1 MLRPKALDH
10 VGLIVTDLDR
20 SLRFY
25 KALGLELLR
34 RSERCTGS
42 SAVLK
47 VGAQEINVF
56 CNSNSADRSG
66 PQRIDH
72 FCLMMEGATIDDV
85 VQALREAGLGIASGP
100 VKRREGAA
108 ASSTIQTVFV
118 WNFRSAMTCRQSLR
132 ALLKFGKLC
141 QVIPASDRTA
151 PMSRRPV

>member
-1 MLRPKALDH
+1 MPMLRPKALDH
-10 VGLIVTDLDR
+10 VGLIVTDMDR

-34 RSERCTGS
+34 RSERGTGS

-56 CNSNSADRSG
+56 CDPDSADRSG

-72 FCLMMEGATIDDV
+72 FCLMVESATIDDV
-85 VQALREAGLGIASGP
+85 VEGLREAGLDVASGP

-108 ASSTIQTVFV
+108 VFLNDPDGVRVELQVRDNAS
-118 WNFRSAMTCRQSLR
+118 
-132 ALLKFGKLC
+132 LLSPL
-141 QVIPASDRTA
+141 A
-151 PMSRRPV
+151 